1 VRTASATFP
10 PNTAGLTAAREGVR
24 APLQLLAGF
33 FFAFRGSITY
43 LAFQSDARTGAFV
56 SLSLSALLLAA
67 ALVYTLGDKHFTL
80 RPLRTSITL
89 RWLLL
94 YLAVNGASV
103 LWTAAE
109 SPAIAAGYWAGMAMD
124 VATALLLIKP
134 PSPIQQSEAIMKG
147 FILGAL
153 VTAAIAW
160 LAPTLPDLRIGND
173 PFLHPN
179 AIGLLFALTTLLA
192 QYLASRGLFWKLCAF
207 ALGLSLLRTLSKT
220 SIIAFL
226 VAEAF
231 FLLRNNRLSRAA
243 KVGIAL
249 AAMLITAAFWSLLE
263 AYFTLYVGTSGSAET
278 LTGRLPIWVA
288 SFAMALERP
297 WIGHGLYSFRALIPT
312 LDGFQPWHAHNELL
326 QQFFEFGLLG
336 VIVTAG
342 LYISLFRMSRRNRTL
357 PLPSLAATLCVFAV
371 VHGLT
376 DTVNFGLSLPLWL
389 FAALGIV
396 LLQPQPAEVAP

>member
-10 PNTAGLTAAREGVR
+10 PNASGLTAAREGVR

-33 FFAFRGSITY
+33 FFAFRGCISY
-43 LAFQSDARTGAFV
+43 LAFQSDARTGPFV
-56 SLSLSALLLAA
+56 SLALSALLLAA
-67 ALVYTLGDKHFTL
+67 ALLYTLGDKQFTL
-80 RPLRTSITL
+80 RPLRTSTPL

-94 YLAVNGASV
+94 YLAVTGASV
-103 LWTAAE
+103 LWTAAD

-179 AIGLLFALTTLLA
+179 AIGLLFGLTTLFA
-192 QYLASRGLFWKLCAF
+192 QYLAPRGLFWKLCAF

-243 KVGIAL
+243 KLRIAL
-249 AAMLITAAFWSLLE
+249 GAVLITAVFWRLLE
-263 AYFTLYVGTSGSAET
+263 SYFTLYA
-278 LTGRLPIWVA
+278 
-288 SFAMALERP
+288 
-297 WIGHGLYSFRALIPT
+297 
-312 LDGFQPWHAHNELL
+312 
-326 QQFFEFGLLG
+326 
-336 VIVTAG
+336 
-342 LYISLFRMSRRNRTL
+342 
-357 PLPSLAATLCVFAV
+357 
-371 VHGLT
+371 
-376 DTVNFGLSLPLWL
+376 
-389 FAALGIV
+389 
-396 LLQPQPAEVAP
+396 